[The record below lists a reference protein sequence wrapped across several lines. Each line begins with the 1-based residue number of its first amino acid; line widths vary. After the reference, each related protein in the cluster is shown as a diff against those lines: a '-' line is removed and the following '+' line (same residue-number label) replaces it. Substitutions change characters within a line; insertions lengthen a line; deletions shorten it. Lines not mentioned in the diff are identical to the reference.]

1 MIYFDSSY
9 LIKCYLPEP
18 GHELVR
24 HLAREQPF
32 VSCCILGKV
41 ECRAAVHRHFR
52 EGRLNRVQ
60 ADTVIGTD
68 GEGRVSP
75 RTFTNV
81 HESVA
86 MTGWVGV
93 PMDSVFPPIIRV
105 LRENSRGKKMS
116 IVLHSSQ
123 ISVVHARPSFPFQ
136 FSASDVNL
144 GVA

>member
-24 HLAREQPF
+24 ELAREQPF

-60 ADTVIGTD
+60 ADTVHLVMDEDD
-68 GEGRVSP
+68 GAHLWRWLE
-75 RTFTNV
+75 
-81 HESVA
+81 
-86 MTGWVGV
+86 
-93 PMDSVFPPIIRV
+93 
-105 LRENSRGKKMS
+105 LRETMISEASAEFRMKGSVLTIDNDALDHADMRRVRVAHRVFKEKGPAAKREIGAGTRG
-116 IVLHSSQ
+116 
-123 ISVVHARPSFPFQ
+123 AW
-136 FSASDVNL
+136 A
-144 GVA
+144 AYE